1 MKRQICAAA
10 LAGSMLMG
18 PAAGAAWMGTEQMPA
33 WLNPDA
39 GAVTTP
45 ATSAGQTTGQT
56 SVQTVQGTVVPPST
70 TASSAATSAPAATSA
85 SSAASSSQMPAWLDP
100 NAGAVTAPSST
111 SSTATT
117 TQTYIRSTGQAAGT
131 PGTVTTNTGDVYPTY
146 WLGFSAEEAT
156 FYLQQQDPE
165 IANAE
170 MLSYD
175 QIEPLVR
182 TQNKTVLANRE
193 TLAGIEAVDIDEA
206 IDDMEDAID
215 SMKQGIS
222 AMQQL
227 ASSVSTSLTTVDP
240 TVQNG
245 AATVTIGSATVALLQ
260 GNITQMETQLAQLED
275 QLDELED
282 TDYEPYEKQFESI
295 ENQLVMAAQAAYIGL
310 MTIQQNYIVT
320 VQQSDL
326 TNVTYN
332 EMQTRF
338 QLGQISQQQLDQARL
353 AKTQTDSAIQSLYL
367 TLRNAK
373 EDLSLMLGRDPARSY
388 MLDTLPAVTPDMLA
402 LLDLDT
408 DMARGQ
414 EQSYDIY
421 AAEQAVEEAEDLDR
435 DTDGRDEQ
443 IRAAEYQLES
453 AEESFQQNFTKLF
466 RAVSENNRLLS
477 VAREA
482 LDYQNEVTETQK
494 LKYDLGTIS
503 RNAYIEAQVNQA
515 VAESNVKLAQIDLFS
530 AYMQYQWACQGV
542 MGSTGGM

>member
-1 MKRQICAAA
+1 
-10 LAGSMLMG
+10 
-18 PAAGAAWMGTEQMPA
+18 MGTEQMPA

-45 ATSAGQTTGQT
+45 AASAGQTTGRRLYRPCRARLCRQHDGFFSGNFCARGDF
-56 SVQTVQGTVVPPST
+56 SVVRGVKQPDAGLAGPEC
-70 TASSAATSAPAATSA
+70 
-85 SSAASSSQMPAWLDP
+85 
-100 NAGAVTAPSST
+100 GAVTAPSST

-117 TQTYIRSTGQAAGT
+117 TQTYIPSTGQAAGT

-275 QLDELED
+275 QLDELKD

-338 QLGQISQQQLDQARL
+338 QLGQISQQQLDR
-353 AKTQTDSAIQSLYL
+353 
-367 TLRNAK
+367 R
-373 EDLSLMLGRDPARSY
+373 
-388 MLDTLPAVTPDMLA
+388 V
-402 LLDLDT
+402 
-408 DMARGQ
+408 
-414 EQSYDIY
+414 
-421 AAEQAVEEAEDLDR
+421 
-435 DTDGRDEQ
+435 
-443 IRAAEYQLES
+443 
-453 AEESFQQNFTKLF
+453 
-466 RAVSENNRLLS
+466 
-477 VAREA
+477 
-482 LDYQNEVTETQK
+482 
-494 LKYDLGTIS
+494 
-503 RNAYIEAQVNQA
+503 
-515 VAESNVKLAQIDLFS
+515 
-530 AYMQYQWACQGV
+530 
-542 MGSTGGM
+542 